1 MMLIDLPRWLGPQN
15 VAKIAG
21 ARWPVLIDS
30 LLSSDPHV
38 VLIKSGM
45 LPCAPRPSRSD
56 SHALES
62 ANLFISCF
70 MEFAR
75 KGIHPA
81 DRYWKAA
88 KRMLLFMCRS
98 PTSRFAEGIDIC
110 LASTEESLTLDIPV
124 LSIPE
129 VPQSEPKVVDTRR
142 GLSNIPP
149 TRNWHQ
155 RATPENMAP
164 ISAKRPFHY

>member
-1 MMLIDLPRWLGPQN
+1 MKGYYQMILGSMDDAHRLASVAWAPN
-15 VAKIAG
+15 MAKIAG

-75 KGIHPA
+75 KGIHLA
-81 DRYWKAA
+81 DHYWKVS

-110 LASTEESLTLDIPV
+110 LASAEESLTLDILV
-124 LSIPE
+124 LSIP
-129 VPQSEPKVVDTRR
+129 
-142 GLSNIPP
+142 GIPP
-149 TRNWHQ
+149 KRTQGSRY
-155 RATPENMAP
+155 TE
-164 ISAKRPFHY
+164 RPF